1 MEFDELTNVQWRDA
15 ISDFNAWESP
25 ESIVFQ
31 RVLEYIK
38 PEYSIDELIEIYEQA
53 QGFSVAQGFPVGVY
67 TKYLCCSVQI
77 VATYNAFAD
86 IVRNVSKCRSD
97 DGSEFGFGFDYEMKR
112 LMGSVLF
119 TFDLEDRTISQQLLG
134 AAGVDYK
141 SIFESNKQDTIAY
154 VQTWTPIDFDPG
166 DTVESAVYNFGI
178 SALITEDVFGT
189 SDEVEARRRLLQR
202 VKERNPNFVLKYL
215 A

>member
-1 MEFDELTNVQWRDA
+1 MELNELTNVQWRDA

-53 QGFSVAQGFPVGVY
+53 QGFSVGFH
-67 TKYLCCSVQI
+67 TKYLCCSVLT

-86 IVRNVSKCRSD
+86 IVRNCRSD

-119 TFDLEDRTISQQLLG
+119 TFHLEDRTISQQLLG

>member
-1 MEFDELTNVQWRDA
+1 MELNELTNVQWRDA
-15 ISDFNAWESP
+15 ISDFNEWESP

-38 PEYSIDELIEIYEQA
+38 PEYSIGELIEIYEQA
-53 QGFSVAQGFPVGVY
+53 QGFSVGFY
-67 TKYLCCSVQI
+67 TKYLCYSVQI

-86 IVRNVSKCRSD
+86 IVRNCRSD

-112 LMGSVLF
+112 LMESVLF
-119 TFDLEDRTISQQLLG
+119 TFYLDDRTISQQLLG

-154 VQTWTPIDFDPG
+154 DQTWTPIDFDPG
-166 DTVESAVYNFGI
+166 DIESAVYNFGI

>member
-1 MEFDELTNVQWRDA
+1 MEFNELTNVQWRDA

-38 PEYSIDELIEIYEQA
+38 PEYTIDEVIAIYEQA
-53 QGFSVAQGFPVGVY
+53 QGLSGGGFHA
-67 TKYLCCSVQI
+67 KYFCCAVQI

-86 IVRNVSKCRSD
+86 IVRNCRSD
-97 DGSEFGFGFDYEMKR
+97 DGHEFGFGFDYEMAR
-112 LMGSVLF
+112 LIDSVLY
-119 TFDLEDRTISQQLLG
+119 TFNLEDRTISQQLLD
-134 AAGVDYK
+134 AAGVDYQ
-141 SIFESNKQDTIAY
+141 SIFERSKQQTIAY
-154 VQTWTPIDFDPG
+154 DQPWVPINFDHG
-166 DTVESAVYNFGI
+166 TVEDAVYNYGI

-189 SDEVEARRRLLQR
+189 SNEVEARRRLFQR